1 MNDSTY
7 NVSFITIFNANNVGF
22 SCDFSYD
29 NTNFLTDFGS
39 VTEYG
44 GKPYQGSYIV
54 TPTVDGTILP
64 TKNLIMIDDLTI
76 KSIPYYQVTNPAD
89 GDTVYIGSEV
99 I

>member
-7 NVSFITIFNANNVGF
+7 NVSFITIFNADNVGF

-39 VTEYG
+39 ATEYSS
-44 GKPYQGSYIV
+44 KPYQGSYIV

-89 GDTVYIGSEV
+89 GETVYIGNEV